1 MICANKIIKKLYGFS
16 KNTKHIA
23 EWCGLL
29 NVPYNIERR
38 GAKTFVYIDEF
49 DSVILA
55 DFILLPKQ
63 QKYEYTCGLKYGV
76 NNVSCLETVKL
87 KKEKTTFKHYGVLN
101 PFQSNEIKEKLRET
115 NRQKYGY
122 KSAMQNP
129 DIKQKVRDFY
139 LKNFGVINNSCLP
152 EEKEQRRKGMIR
164 LNLSGGMLSK
174 KYIYDGVSF
183 DSAAEVY
190 YYIYN
195 KKILHNDIQRGKNF
209 EYFVNGIRHIYEC
222 DFLVNGENI
231 EIKGEHLINEGGE
244 LVDFY
249 GGKEVLKEK
258 TQCLRNNNVKIILD
272 KDLKEVTAEVD
283 EMFPGVV
290 KSSRRGK

>member
-1 MICANKIIKKLYGFS
+1 
-16 KNTKHIA
+16 
-23 EWCGLL
+23 
-29 NVPYNIERR
+29 
-38 GAKTFVYIDEF
+38 
-49 DSVILA
+49 
-55 DFILLPKQ
+55 
-63 QKYEYTCGLKYGV
+63 
-76 NNVSCLETVKL
+76 
-87 KKEKTTFKHYGVLN
+87 
-101 PFQSNEIKEKLRET
+101 
-115 NRQKYGY
+115 
-122 KSAMQNP
+122 MQNP

-164 LNLSGGMLSK
+164 LNLSSRMLSK

-249 GGKEVLKEK
+249 GSKEVLKEK